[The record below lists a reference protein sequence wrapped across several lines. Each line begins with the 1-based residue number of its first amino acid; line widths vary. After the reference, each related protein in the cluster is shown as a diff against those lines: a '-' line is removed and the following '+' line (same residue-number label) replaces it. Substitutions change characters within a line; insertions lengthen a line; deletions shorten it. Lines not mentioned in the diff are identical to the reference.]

1 MKLRIPALALALALT
16 CAAASPASAQFAFGR
31 SKFWSGQLIL
41 NGSTTIT
48 AFHQGQYT
56 NLGGNNPTNPNYL
69 AGREGG
75 YVWNNFFMFMI
86 PNMTI
91 TSATLHLNSASLSG
105 APFDVSFHDVSTL
118 AATLLS
124 GGGGITTFDDL
135 GSGVRYGDRVYTS
148 ADQLTWQDI
157 DIAGAVYDLNAA
169 AGAEWSVG
177 GIITPGAEIPPPG
190 SGVPPGPTTAPEP
203 ASLVLFGTGLLGVAG
218 FTRRRRA

>member
-86 PNMTI
+86 RR
-91 TSATLHLNSASLSG
+91 
-105 APFDVSFHDVSTL
+105 
-118 AATLLS
+118 LLPRCV
-124 GGGGITTFDDL
+124 DPRRD
-135 GSGVRYGDRVYTS
+135 
-148 ADQLTWQDI
+148 
-157 DIAGAVYDLNAA
+157 
-169 AGAEWSVG
+169 
-177 GIITPGAEIPPPG
+177 
-190 SGVPPGPTTAPEP
+190 APER
-203 ASLVLFGTGLLGVAG
+203 G
-218 FTRRRRA
+218 RRHHHV